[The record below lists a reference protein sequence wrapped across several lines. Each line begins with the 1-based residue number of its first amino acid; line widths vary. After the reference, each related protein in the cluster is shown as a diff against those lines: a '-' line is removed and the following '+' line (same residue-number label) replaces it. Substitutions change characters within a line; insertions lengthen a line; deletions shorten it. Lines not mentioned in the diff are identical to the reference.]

1 MFLRQKLNTYEE
13 TMIFKDHE
21 PTKKLLEGLEGIE
34 IGGAAHNPFHVN
46 AKNVAPQSE
55 FAFYAAEQARLGNDP
70 LPIDIDAYA
79 DDLPLEDNSVDFV
92 LSSHVVEHIA
102 RLITT
107 FREWKRVVKPGGYIV
122 MIVPLPTAL
131 PQDAARPL
139 TTLED
144 IENYHKKPESIPD
157 HSGHVYVFTAERL
170 KEVIHSLNHRGR
182 WSLNWEL
189 VGEESPDSK
198 VGNGFWLAYRQG

>member
-1 MFLRQKLNTYEE
+1 
-13 TMIFKDHE
+13 MIFKDHE
-21 PTKKLLEGLEGIE
+21 PTKELLAGLEGIE
-34 IGGAAHNPFHVN
+34 IGGAAHNPFNVN
-46 AKNVAPQSE
+46 ARNVAPYSE
-55 FAFYAAEQARLGNDP
+55 YDFYAAEQRRLGNEP
-70 LPIDIDAYA
+70 LLIDIDAYA
-79 DDLPLEDNSVDFV
+79 DDLPLETNSVDFV
-92 LSSHVVEHIA
+92 LSSHVVEHIPN
-102 RLITT
+102 LITT

-144 IENYHKKPESIPD
+144 IENYHKKPQTTIGL
-157 HSGHVYVFTAERL
+157 SGHVHVFTAERL

-189 VGEESPDSK
+189 VGEESPDTK
-198 VGNGFWLAYRQG
+198 VGNGFWLAWRQN